1 MIDQSRLKNLLSPQ
15 EWLLRLI
22 FWGSAIVVGLT
33 AVLFAM
39 GVQLGNEYFH
49 KIASISPWLSFI
61 VMPAGFALT
70 VWLSRKFFPGSQGRG
85 IPQTIAALQV
95 QDQEKLSEPL
105 SLRIAIGKIALTILA
120 LCCGASV

>member
-49 KIASISPWLSFI
+49 
-61 VMPAGFALT
+61 
-70 VWLSRKFFPGSQGRG
+70 
-85 IPQTIAALQV
+85 
-95 QDQEKLSEPL
+95 
-105 SLRIAIGKIALTILA
+105 
-120 LCCGASV
+120 